1 MAKDKNIKLYTNN
14 VDNVD
19 IKNNKKDKVSSRDK

>member
-19 IKNNKKDKVSSRDK
+19 NVKIIKRIKLF